1 MADPKDDTDDMTKEL
16 LARYGIPAPEE
27 KEAPKAETDAPA
39 SATSAPTANEF
50 DNPFLTKEWVERK
63 VETPSHIE
71 RALPGAAVGAGVG
84 YVSSGA
90 GFNPFSP
97 SAKTV
102 SGSPFVPFVEKAAGI
117 PKGDIAAAYELMKP
131 APATLESAA
140 QTVAQNRVGVPT
152 PPQTQ
157 RILGGTVDETHGTTG
172 RQRMGFNAE
181 TQRQARVQA
190 ETEALLNKMR
200 QQGVVPHTDPIA
212 AAGPMTRT
220 AGGLEIPVAAANR
233 ISAEETARA
242 AAQAAAQAQQA
253 QAATQRAAS
262 KVKMAAPIAGG
273 LSTLGRV
280 AAGAGAGLGAL
291 DVYHRIQEGDYP
303 GAAISGITAAASV
316 PFPILASAIGL
327 PIQWVYDNPDK
338 ARELYH
344 QATSKLMGGQY
355 GAPVAEQAQFP
366 NAPM

>member
-16 LARYGIPAPEE
+16 LARYGIPAPVPV
-27 KEAPKAETDAPA
+27 EAPKAEANAPSSVA
-39 SATSAPTANEF
+39 SEPTSGEF
-50 DNPFLTKEWVERK
+50 DNPFLTKDWTERK
-63 VETPSHIE
+63 VETPGHIE
-71 RALPGAAVGAGVG
+71 RALPGAAVGAGIG
-84 YVSSGA
+84 YASTGA

-157 RILGGTVDETHGTTG
+157 RILGGTMDEGTTG

-181 TQRQARVQA
+181 TQRQSRVQA

-200 QQGVVPHTDPIA
+200 QRGVVPRTDPIA

-242 AAQAAAQAQQA
+242 AAQAAAQAQQT
-253 QAATQRAAS
+253 QAATQQAAS

-273 LSTLGRV
+273 LSTFGRV

-291 DVYHRIQEGDYP
+291 DVYNRIKEGDYP
-303 GAAISGITAAASV
+303 GAAISGITAAASI
-316 PFPILASAIGL
+316 PFPLMASAIGL

-344 QATSKLMGGQY
+344 QATSKIMGNQY
-355 GAPVAEQAQFP
+355 GAPAPGQIP

>member
-1 MADPKDDTDDMTKEL
+1 MADPKDTDDLTKEL
-16 LARYGIPAPEE
+16 LARYGIPALEE
-27 KEAPKAETDAPA
+27 KETPKVADNASVNAPA
-39 SATSAPTANEF
+39 VAASESADGEF
-50 DNPFLTKEWVERK
+50 DNPFLTKKWTERK
-63 VETPSHIE
+63 VETPGHIE
-71 RALPGAAVGAGVG
+71 RALPGAAVGAGIG
-84 YVSSGA
+84 YASSGA
-90 GFNPFSP
+90 GFNPLSP

-157 RILGGTVDETHGTTG
+157 RILGGTLDETHGTTG

-181 TQRQARVQA
+181 TQRQSRVQS

-200 QQGVVPHTDPIA
+200 HRGVVPPGDPIA

-233 ISAEETARA
+233 IGAEETARA
-242 AAQAAAQAQQA
+242 AAQAAAQAQQT
-253 QAATQRAAS
+253 QAATQQAAS

-273 LSTLGRV
+273 LSTFGRV

-291 DVYHRIQEGDYP
+291 DVYNRIKEGDYP
-303 GAAISGITAAASV
+303 GAAISGITAAASI
-316 PFPILASAIGL
+316 PFPIMASAIGL

-344 QATSKLMGGQY
+344 QATSKLMGAQY
-355 GAPVAEQAQFP
+355 GAPAPGQAQ
-366 NAPM
+366 APM

>member
-1 MADPKDDTDDMTKEL
+1 MADPKDDTEYDDATKEL
-16 LARYGIPAPEE
+16 LARYGIPVPEKKKAPET
-27 KEAPKAETDAPA
+27 EAAAPVSVA
-39 SATSAPTANEF
+39 SEPSDGEL
-50 DNPFLTKEWVERK
+50 DNPFLTKEWTERK

-84 YVSSGA
+84 YLSSGA

-140 QTVAQNRVGVPT
+140 QAVAQRSAGVPT

-157 RILGGTVDETHGTTG
+157 RILGGTMEEGTTG

-200 QQGVVPHTDPIA
+200 HRGVVPLGDPIA

-253 QAATQRAAS
+253 QAATQQAAS
-262 KVKMAAPIAGG
+262 KVRMAAPIAGG
-273 LSTLGRV
+273 LSTIGRV

-291 DVYHRIQEGDYP
+291 DVYHRIKEGDYP
-303 GAAISGITAAASV
+303 GAAISGITAAASI

-344 QATSKLMGGQY
+344 QATSKFMGGQY
-355 GAPVAEQAQFP
+355 GAPAPGQAQ
-366 NAPM
+366 APM